1 VTRAR
6 IVTEKQDKV
15 LKSEILE
22 NVLELGK
29 IGIKGIYGARV
40 VSRVYGNLELEN
52 SVEKKRSRYITGSNR
67 VKTQDDFEI
76 VSEFVKGDNHNSV
89 LR

>member
-1 VTRAR
+1 M
-6 IVTEKQDKV
+6 TEKQDKV